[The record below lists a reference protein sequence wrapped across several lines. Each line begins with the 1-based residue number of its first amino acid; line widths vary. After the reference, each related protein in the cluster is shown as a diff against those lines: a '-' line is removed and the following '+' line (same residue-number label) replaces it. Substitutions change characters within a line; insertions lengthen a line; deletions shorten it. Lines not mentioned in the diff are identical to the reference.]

1 MLPQHN
7 SHAIQLP
14 VLAQSCMNDLSMIC
28 SLALHCAGST
38 ALCTRVCDTLDGNHR
53 KGVWDGL
60 MGGGTGLEPQGKQ
73 SVWSHCVCVSR
84 CLRVPVGEFSL
95 SGTLPVDDRA
105 LALPSHPPPS
115 QLSRGRARFHG
126 PDDAPTANCRSVWGK
141 RTLHPPSFRTPPFLG
156 KSSAR
161 KEIFLDFPLIEAPLS
176 PQGAGSPF

>member
-126 PDDAPTANCRSVWGK
+126 ARYARPALSLSVYMGKTYITPQALPNTAFSW
-141 RTLHPPSFRTPPFLG
+141 
-156 KSSAR
+156 
-161 KEIFLDFPLIEAPLS
+161 
-176 PQGAGSPF
+176 